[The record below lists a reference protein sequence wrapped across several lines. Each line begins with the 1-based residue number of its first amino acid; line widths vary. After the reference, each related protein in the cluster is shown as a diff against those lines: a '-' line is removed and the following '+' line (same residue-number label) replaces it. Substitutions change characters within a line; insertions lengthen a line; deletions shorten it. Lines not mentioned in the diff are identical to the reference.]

1 MPYEPRVRI
10 FGAALVPLILLVP
23 VATQAQRRRIEY
35 VKGPVGK
42 AVAPCG
48 AKILPLVEG
57 NKWTYGFVESGVA
70 PRDDLAKLTPSEPN
84 EIVITVKS
92 VETKGTDTVITLE
105 EKTKTDLSKDPK
117 KHIMDERTI
126 TSTVTC
132 NAKKFEIS
140 PESFFFAG
148 EPGGYFGLTF
158 DKLDRTRDTSLKLS
172 NGTIGDAEW
181 REDIVAHFTRGG
193 FPGSGAKLDSGKL
206 ELERK
211 FTPQQPEAVNT
222 KAGLYTAEKL
232 ALITT
237 GRVTLDHPQ
246 PDTKPAELPA
256 GWINQL
262 WLVPNVGVVQVLNA
276 FSHKYMLLDAQLK

>member
-1 MPYEPRVRI
+1 VRI
-10 FGAALVPLILLVP
+10 LGAVLVPLILLVP
-23 VATQAQRRRIEY
+23 AATQAQKRRIEY
-35 VKGPVGK
+35 VKGPIGK

-57 NKWTYGFVESGVA
+57 NKWTYGFVESGIP
-70 PRDDLAKLTPSEPN
+70 PRDDLVKLTPSEPN
-84 EIVITVKS
+84 QIVVTVKS
-92 VETKGTDTVITLE
+92 IETKGTDTVVTLE
-105 EKTKTDLSKDPK
+105 EKTTTDLSKDPK
-117 KHIMDERTI
+117 KHILDERTI
-126 TSTVTC
+126 TSTITC

-158 DKLDRTRDTSLKLS
+158 DKLDRSRDTTLKLV
-172 NGTIGDAEW
+172 NGTIGDSEW
-181 REDIVAHFTRGG
+181 REDIVAHFTRAG

-211 FTPQQPEAVNT
+211 FTPQNPEQVNT
-222 KAGLYTAEKL
+222 KVGLYSAEKL
-232 ALITT
+232 ALTTT

-246 PDTKPAELPA
+246 SDLKVQDLPA
-256 GWINQL
+256 GWVNQL

-276 FSHKYMLLDAQLK
+276 FSHKYMLIDVQLK